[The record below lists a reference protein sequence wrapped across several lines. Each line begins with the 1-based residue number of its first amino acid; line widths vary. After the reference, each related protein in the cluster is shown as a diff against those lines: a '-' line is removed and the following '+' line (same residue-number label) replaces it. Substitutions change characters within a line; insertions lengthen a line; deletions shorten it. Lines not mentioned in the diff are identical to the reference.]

1 MSTKIGSNTYRNLSN
16 KTRPPE
22 VEGIINVASK
32 YSVDEIVERLK
43 NILQLNGVTLFFL
56 MDHSGEAKKA
66 GMEMPSTK
74 LLIFGNPKA
83 GTQLMLAVPS
93 IAIDLPLKILV
104 WEDAEG
110 MVWLT
115 YNNPAYLQ
123 NRHRLPS
130 DLKKAIEVVANFVT
144 KATERPSI

>member
-1 MSTKIGSNTYRNLSN
+1 MSTKIGSDSHRNPSI
-16 KTRPPE
+16 KTRLPE
-22 VEGIINVASK
+22 VEGTIDIPSR

-43 NILQLNGVTLFFL
+43 AILQLNGVTLFFV

-66 GMEMPSTK
+66 GMEMPPTK
-74 LLIFGNPKA
+74 LLIFGNPKL
-83 GTQLMLAVPS
+83 GTQLMLAVPT

-115 YNNPAYLQ
+115 YNSPEYLQ
-123 NRHRLPS
+123 KRHRLPP
-130 DLKKAIEVVANFVT
+130 DLNKAVEVVANFAT
-144 KATERPSI
+144 KATE